1 MSYKV
6 SFFRKSDDFVLSMF
20 VQMQKVPDEKK
31 VEQIQKLLGKIDN
44 DKDGQLKV
52 DDVLRIIEE
61 IGKDTVNLTDKQVD
75 ELIDLIGKEEQIE
88 NEEKIEK
95 ALAKSIEADR
105 QAASSEELTDEST
118 KVLTDDA
125 KQDDKSKVSSETKK

>member
-1 MSYKV
+1 
-6 SFFRKSDDFVLSMF
+6 
-20 VQMQKVPDEKK
+20 MQKVPDEQK
-31 VEQIQKLLGKIDN
+31 VEQIQKLLGKIDV

-52 DDVLRIIEE
+52 DDVLRVIEE
-61 IGKDTVNLTDKQVD
+61 IGKETVNLTDKQVD

-95 ALAKSIEADR
+95 ALAKSIEVEAR
-105 QAASSEELTDEST
+105 TKAANEVLSDKST

-125 KQDDKSKVSSETKK
+125 KLDDKSKPPSKVSSKTE